1 MYTILKKKKIKDCK
15 SLHSDQKKKGG
26 GEEKKNLTLE
36 TGKT

>member
-26 GEEKKNLTLE
+26 GGGKKKPHVGNR
-36 TGKT
+36 